1 MGHVWV
7 VVVRELTR
15 RTVHGG
21 ARVQLLLRLWL
32 VMCRR
37 MLLLLLLLHSGCSR
51 GRSSHV
57 IRVVVVVM
65 MGGHISRR
73 QVQMGRGHAGLGLH
87 LAVHVLV
94 DVVRVGR
101 LLSARRS
108 VVEVGLVVQRR
119 WSIAM
124 LRLLLLVILARELTW
139 EALLGIS
146 QYAFRSSWGGFL

>member
-37 MLLLLLLLHSGCSR
+37 MLLLLLLHSGCNR

-73 QVQMGRGHAGLGLH
+73 QVQMGRGHAGLWLH

-108 VVEVGLVVQRR
+108 VVEVGFVVQRR
-119 WSIAM
+119 WSISM
-124 LRLLLLVILARELTW
+124 LLLLLLVILTRELTW

>member
-7 VVVRELTR
+7 VVVRELTW

-21 ARVQLLLRLWL
+21 ARVELLLRLWL

-37 MLLLLLLLHSGCSR
+37 MLLLLHSGCSC

-57 IRVVVVVM
+57 IRMVVVVM
-65 MGGHISRR
+65 MGGHISQG

-94 DVVRVGR
+94 DVIRVGG

-108 VVEVGLVVQRR
+108 IVEVGFVVQRR